1 MNTRTDRRGK
11 LAPRRLG
18 LRASPSGPELAARNS
33 PPRLGRQSGSAGTEG
48 NEILTSAAAVVLVCL
63 LAAEGITIVH
73 MRGLLS
79 AHMFI
84 GLVLI
89 GPVLLKL
96 GSTGY
101 RMVRYYSGSRPYRVK
116 GPPALPLRALA
127 PVLVASTIAVL
138 ASGVLLLAA
147 GHKSSTLVTIHEVSC
162 VVHRIR
168 SGLGSPLS
176 CVRPARRALRTNR
189 LDRSAPS
196 RRARDGHERD
206 AGRRRARR
214 RRGTRVSAPA
224 DDPSLQRPLT
234 STHPRGAGRR
244 RGRDGTWP
252 SRPEVMKSVS
262 RRFSVERWA

>member
-1 MNTRTDRRGK
+1 VKAAVKTMNTRTDRRGK

-18 LRASPSGPELAARNS
+18 LRASPSGPQLAPRNS
-33 PPRLGRQSGSAGTEG
+33 PPRLGRRSGSAGTEG

-147 GHKSSTLVTIHEVSC
+147 GHKSSTLVTIHKVSFIVFG
-162 VVHRIR
+162 VVLAVHFLAYVPRVAR
-168 SGLGSPLS
+168 S
-176 CVRPARRALRTNR
+176 VQTDWTAARRHAVPGT
-189 LDRSAPS
+189 
-196 RRARDGHERD
+196 
-206 AGRRRARR
+206 
-214 RRGTRVSAPA
+214 GTRAMLVAA
-224 DDPSLQRPLT
+224 ALGG
-234 STHPRGAGRR
+234 GAALALALLPTIQAYSGH
-244 RGRDGTWP
+244 
-252 SRPEVMKSVS
+252 
-262 RRFSVERWA
+262 

>member
-1 MNTRTDRRGK
+1 VKAAVKTMNTRTDRRGK

-18 LRASPSGPELAARNS
+18 LRASPSGPQLAPRNS
-33 PPRLGRQSGSAGTEG
+33 PPRLARRSGSAGTEG

-147 GHKSSTLVTIHEVSC
+147 GHKSSTLVTIHKVSFIVFG
-162 VVHRIR
+162 VVLAVHFLAYVPRVAR
-168 SGLGSPLS
+168 SVQTDWTS
-176 CVRPARRALRTNR
+176 ARRHAVPGT
-189 LDRSAPS
+189 
-196 RRARDGHERD
+196 
-206 AGRRRARR
+206 
-214 RRGTRVSAPA
+214 GTRAMLVAA
-224 DDPSLQRPLT
+224 ALGG
-234 STHPRGAGRR
+234 GAALALALLPTIQAYSGH
-244 RGRDGTWP
+244 
-252 SRPEVMKSVS
+252 
-262 RRFSVERWA
+262 